1 MNEMVSQD
9 VAQPSPAVAGVVY
22 VTRILPPDEWPR
34 LVGTEAETVWPY
46 LPETAHVLVIERGQE
61 IVGCWVLAPLFH
73 VECLWIAPTCRKTT
87 SVARRLWSDMRRL
100 IRRLKIRSVITGAV
114 SEDVRQLLHHVG
126 AEPLPGTHYVM
137 RFPER

>member
-100 IRRLKIRSVITGAV
+100 IRSDEGTTITYATTYA
-114 SEDVRQLLHHVG
+114 SVG
-126 AEPLPGTHYVM
+126 ATAMQYQIDFVVQSVPVN
-137 RFPER
+137 